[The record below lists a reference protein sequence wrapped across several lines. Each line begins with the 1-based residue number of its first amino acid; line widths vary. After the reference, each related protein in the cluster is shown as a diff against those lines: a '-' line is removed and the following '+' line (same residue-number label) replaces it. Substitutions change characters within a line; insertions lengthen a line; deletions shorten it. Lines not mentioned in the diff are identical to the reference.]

1 MKIARIFKIKRGK
14 LNTLRE
20 WGRVL
25 MAGKY
30 KEAQKTLTEE
40 GYVSEF
46 FHIFELNDDAFALSE
61 CRTTFKHCVLKS
73 TVTRTYV

>member
-1 MKIARIFKIKRGK
+1 MLISAHTFYMKKARIFKIKSGK

-30 KEAQKTLTEE
+30 KEAQKTLAEE
-40 GYVSEF
+40 GYVS
-46 FHIFELNDDAFALSE
+46 
-61 CRTTFKHCVLKS
+61 
-73 TVTRTYV
+73 